1 MPSKKLRERVY
12 ESDPNIRVIYVS
24 TYPPRECGIAT
35 FSRELI
41 KGINTLNPH
50 FPADVVAIEDFPLS
64 TGEIS
69 RNYPWEVKYRI
80 GQEDLKSWLEA
91 ADYINEST
99 AEVVNIQHEFGIYGG
114 RDGEHIVPFLKR
126 ISIPKVVTLHTVL
139 SKSDDHY
146 SELLRK
152 IAEHSDALVV
162 MVEAAATRLI
172 DIHKVDPNKIAVI
185 PHGVPDVPF
194 GGTAHTKKR
203 LGYSG
208 RKIISSFGLIN
219 RGKRLETLIDAMPK
233 IITKVP
239 EALLLIIGETH
250 PVVKRHEGE
259 VYRQSLEELV
269 TKNGVGDHVKFVN
282 AYLPLAGIIEHLR
295 ASDVFVTPYDNMD
308 QISSGTLAYALATGV
323 ACVSTPYVYAKEA
336 LGQGRGVIVKN
347 NKPAV
352 LAENLTKLLTD
363 DKQRLEY
370 AQKAYGYGRQMIW
383 HRVAL
388 KYLNVFRLVAKNGHT
403 PTTDIA

>member
-1 MPSKKLRERVY
+1 MLKKLSSRVY

-35 FSRELI
+35 YTRELI

-50 FPADVVAIEDFPLS
+50 FPADVVAIEDLPLAA
-64 TGEIS
+64 GEVN
-69 RNYPWEVKYRI
+69 RHYPWEVKYRI

-114 RDGEHIVPFLKR
+114 RDGEYIIPFLRRVK
-126 ISIPKVVTLHTVL
+126 IPKVVTLHTVL
-139 SKSDDHY
+139 SHPDDHY

-152 IAEHSDALVV
+152 IAELCDALVV

-172 DIHKVDPNKIAVI
+172 EIHKVDPLKIAVI

-194 GGTAHTKKR
+194 GGTEYAKKR
-203 LGYSG
+203 LGLAS
-208 RKIISSFGLIN
+208 RKVISSFGLIN
-219 RGKRLETLIDAMPK
+219 KGKRLETLIEAMPTVVK
-233 IITKVP
+233 KVP
-239 EALLLIIGETH
+239 DALLMIVGETH
-250 PVVKRHEGE
+250 PVVKRQEGE
-259 VYRQSLEELV
+259 AYRDSLIALV
-269 TKNGVGDHVKFVN
+269 EKLGMAEHVKFVN
-282 AYLPLAGIIEHLR
+282 AYLPLKGIIDHLR

-308 QISSGTLAYALATGV
+308 QISSGTLAYAISTGV

-336 LGQGRGVIVKN
+336 LSQGRGVLVKN
-347 NKPAV
+347 NQPKV
-352 LAENLTKLLTD
+352 LAKALTD
-363 DKQRLEY
+363 LLRHDSKRLDI
-370 AQKAYGYGRQMIW
+370 AKRAYQYGRQMIG

-388 KYLNVFRLVAKNGHT
+388 KYLNVFRLVASHHQIT
-403 PTTDIA
+403 ADEQL